1 MKLINLMPV
10 KRKKI
15 ISRMLIMGA
24 LSASSLLAYAQH
36 QQVILS
42 GNNLTLKE
50 AFEQIERQTNLFID
64 YNVRDVND
72 SRIIQKLPARNE
84 VQAVLNELLEGTG
97 CSARFSDGHI
107 IITRTKSSTEKAKK
121 KVTGTVSDENGEPII
136 GANVVEK
143 GTTNGTITDMDGR
156 FTLDVTEGTTLQDIR
171 IRKSK

>member
-50 AFEQIERQTNLFID
+50 AFEQIERQTNLFT
-64 YNVRDVND
+64 
-72 SRIIQKLPARNE
+72 S
-84 VQAVLNELLEGTG
+84 TG
-97 CSARFSDGHI
+97 
-107 IITRTKSSTEKAKK
+107 
-121 KVTGTVSDENGEPII
+121 
-136 GANVVEK
+136 
-143 GTTNGTITDMDGR
+143 
-156 FTLDVTEGTTLQDIR
+156 DI
-171 IRKSK
+171 IRKQSNIKRSF

>member
-97 CSARFSDGHI
+97 CSARFRTTPQSSAP
-107 IITRTKSSTEKAKK
+107 TRKARCRSSWKKRHPVTK
-121 KVTGTVSDENGEPII
+121 
-136 GANVVEK
+136 
-143 GTTNGTITDMDGR
+143 
-156 FTLDVTEGTTLQDIR
+156 
-171 IRKSK
+171 